1 MKFKIIEKTPLFD
14 AFSELGKRIFLPEG
28 IIYWS
33 DRAKKEAELNGTIG
47 SAYARESDFIEGGS
61 DEWLPCYL
69 SEIRNYINNLHVKEV
84 MPYASISGLA
94 DIRTQWKKWIIK
106 KALLD
111 EHTNSK
117 EIHHLEKFTTLPVI
131 TAGLTNGIYLTSTLF
146 LNPGEFIISPN
157 KRWGNYDNIISHFIG
172 AKIKSFEFFK
182 NDQIN
187 LEGLKDAIKQVA
199 GVQNKIVLILNI
211 PNNPTG
217 YVPSK
222 EEARDIVDTL
232 NDLQQQ
238 LDMPFIILVD
248 DAYEPYIYREDVLQ
262 RSLFYDLH
270 ELKTDV
276 IPIKID
282 GISKELLLYGG
293 RIGFLTFGLKE
304 SWISDDEQL
313 EMLKNEIN
321 NKLEGM
327 IRSTTSNSNQFYQ
340 AVVRKI
346 FEFKGMDEIIAMR
359 KSVKDLLEKRYRKIN
374 QEIFQ
379 IEDDKISLDP
389 NSGGFFLFMN
399 LKQDAIKATDF
410 ADHLLKKYKVGV
422 IPIEKPDENINGI
435 RIAYCSI
442 DIDKIPE
449 FVKRIRSALKDY

>member
-1 MKFKIIEKTPLFD
+1 MEFTEIKKTPLFD

-28 IIYWS
+28 IFYWS
-33 DRAKKEAELNGTIG
+33 GRAKKEAELIGTIG
-47 SAYARESDFIEGGS
+47 SAHARESDFINGGS
-61 DEWLPCYL
+61 EEWLPCYL
-69 SEIRNYINNLHVKEV
+69 SEIRNYINNLHVKEIT
-84 MPYASISGLA
+84 PYASIAGLA
-94 DIRTQWKKWIIK
+94 DIRTQWKKWMIK
-106 KALLD
+106 KSLLD
-111 EHTNSK
+111 EHSNFR

-131 TAGLTNGIYLTSTLF
+131 TAGLTNGIYLASALF

-157 KRWGNYDNIISHFIG
+157 KRWGNYDNIISRFIG

-182 NDQIN
+182 DDQIN
-187 LEGLKDAIKQVA
+187 LEGLKDAIRQVA
-199 GVQNKIVLILNI
+199 EVQKKIVLILNF

-222 EEARDIVDTL
+222 QEARDIVNAL
-232 NDLQQQ
+232 NDLQQR
-238 LDMPFIILVD
+238 LNLPMIVMVD

-262 RSLFYDLH
+262 KSLFYDLH

-293 RIGFLTFGLKE
+293 RIGFLTVGLKE

-313 EMLKNEIN
+313 ELLKNEIN

-327 IRSTTSNSNQFYQ
+327 IRSTISNSNHFYQ

-346 FEFKGMDEIIAMR
+346 FESKGMDEIIAMR
-359 KSVKDLLEKRYRKIN
+359 TPVKDLLEQRYHKIN
-374 QEIFQ
+374 QEINQ
-379 IEDDKISLDP
+379 IQDDKISLDP

-399 LKQDAIKATDF
+399 LKPDVIKATDF

-422 IPIEKPDENINGI
+422 IPIEKPNDNINGI

-442 DIDKIPE
+442 DIEKIPE
-449 FVKRIRSALKDY
+449 FVSRIRSALKDY